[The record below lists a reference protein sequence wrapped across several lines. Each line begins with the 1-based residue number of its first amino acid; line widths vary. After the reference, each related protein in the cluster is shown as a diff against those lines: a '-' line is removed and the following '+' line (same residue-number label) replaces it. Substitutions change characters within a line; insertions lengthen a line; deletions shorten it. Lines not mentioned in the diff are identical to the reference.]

1 MSFDRKTIK
10 PTDTV
15 ELLGITLDKIINYK
29 WHIQNVYSQENNK
42 TKTIFLYKKSS
53 KVWISVSIRRGIYF
67 IKF

>member
-15 ELLGITLDKIINYK
+15 ELLGITLDKIINSK
-29 WHIQNVYSQENNK
+29 WHIQNIYSQENNK
-42 TKTIFLYKKSS
+42 TKTIFLYKKGS